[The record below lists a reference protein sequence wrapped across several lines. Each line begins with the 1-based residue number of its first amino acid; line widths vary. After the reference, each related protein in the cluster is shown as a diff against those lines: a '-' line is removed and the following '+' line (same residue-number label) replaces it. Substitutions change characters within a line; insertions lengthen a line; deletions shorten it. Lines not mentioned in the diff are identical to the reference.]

1 MVRTRPAKRVSQAS
15 RPAAGRGAA
24 SAFTRARFVPARL
37 LRRALPGALAC
48 VVAAA
53 ASCRREPPAP
63 ALAPAE
69 YAKVVRA
76 FYTGLAAL
84 QVGDDVRAEEKL
96 REATALAPA
105 EPAAWADLGLLYL
118 RQRQFDRAAESFERA
133 RTLAPDDARMYMM
146 LGQLEAARG
155 NSAAAIKNFR
165 RAAELDPRN
174 LKALYAL
181 SEETGREAGE
191 AGEEE
196 VLRLLRRILEVQ
208 PDNLSVQL
216 DVARLAAKRGDDAL
230 FNQAV
235 TRLKGQSAAW
245 PPEAL
250 EQLMTV
256 EAAASASGT
265 RAAAPRVQFLRNVLV
280 RLPEYR
286 QSRLAV
292 QDPPETLSEP
302 FTTFLRL
309 PPPSPRPAPPDDGL
323 SYGVEQPDAPTSQS
337 WIGALH
343 GVAEGEPAIL
353 FADGREA
360 RFFDGPRLPFP
371 GGPATAAPS
380 AHAVAALDFN
390 YDFKT
395 DLAFAGEG
403 GFRLY
408 RQADG
413 AGFADVT
420 ANTKLPVSATG
431 AAYAG
436 AWAADIEADGDLD
449 LVLGAKDGPPV
460 VFRNNGDGTFAEQRP
475 FAGVNALRDFV
486 WADLDGD
493 GDPDAALLD
502 AGGRISVFTN
512 ERTGQ
517 FNARTPPPVPNTTVA
532 LAVADLN
539 EDGRFDLLA
548 LDVDGVLRRV
558 SDTGEAADWEAAD
571 VLRRED
577 GSAGKLHTMGVR
589 VFAADL
595 DNNGGV
601 DVLTS
606 DPDGTRVWLG
616 DGGGGFKRLK
626 LPDGIARTRTLSVA
640 DMKADGLLDLV
651 GLGEQGRP
659 TLGLALG
666 SKRYHWQVIRPRAA
680 SATGD
685 QRINSFGVGGEME
698 IRAGLLVQKQL
709 ITGPVVHFGLGEQ
722 EGADVVRVVWPNGSV
737 RAEFDLK
744 ADQSVLAE
752 QRLKGSCPSLFA
764 FDGRGMAFVKDC
776 APWSPAI
783 GLRINSYQTARVT
796 QTEEWVKIEGRQ
808 LAPSPD
814 GFYDLRVTAELWET
828 FYLDRYA
835 LDAVDHPPGTEIF
848 VDERT
853 ARAAPA
859 LKAYAVRTPQ
869 KIARALDDAGA
880 DVTEIVARRD
890 GRHLDTFGRGTHQG
904 VTRDHFVEIELPEEA
919 PRDGALFLVA
929 HGWLHPTDASINV
942 AVSQGGHAPP
952 KGLSLEVADGRGGWA
967 VAKPD
972 LGFPAGKNKTIL
984 VDLSGVF
991 KPDAPRR
998 LRLRTN
1004 MEIYWDAIEWAAGAD
1019 EKQLKITRLG
1029 PAVADLRFRG
1039 FSEMAQADPS
1049 SPETPRYD
1057 RISSTGQKWRDLVGY
1072 YTRFGDVRELL
1083 AEVDDRVVIANA
1095 GDELVLRFR
1104 APAAPP
1110 AGWSRSYVFVGN
1122 GWIKDGDFNSQ
1133 FSKTVLPL
1141 PSRDRDEYNTLPPR
1155 LEDDPV
1161 YRRHPRD
1168 WQDYHTRYVTP
1179 RRFAD
1184 PLRAK

>member
-1 MVRTRPAKRVSQAS
+1 MKRVSRTLLSAVSLRVPPPPS
-15 RPAAGRGAA
+15 RAAPPRRLRVAPPRRLRV
-24 SAFTRARFVPARL
+24 AFVA
-37 LRRALPGALAC
+37 ALAC
-48 VVAAA
+48 VAAF
-53 ASCRREPPAP
+53 ASCRAETSAP
-63 ALAPAE
+63 ALAPDE

-96 REATALAPA
+96 REAAALAPA

-118 RQRQFDRAAESFERA
+118 RQRQYDRAAENLERA
-133 RTLAPDDARMYMM
+133 RSLAPDDARMYVL
-146 LGQLEAARG
+146 LGQLGAARS
-155 NSAAAIKNFR
+155 NSEDAIKSFR
-165 RAAELDPRN
+165 RAAELDARN

-181 SEETGREAGE
+181 SEEIPRVEGE

-216 DVARLAAKRGDDAL
+216 DVARLAAKRGDDQL
-230 FNQAV
+230 FSQTLA
-235 TRLKGQSAAW
+235 RLKERSAAW
-245 PPEAL
+245 PPEVL
-250 EQLMTV
+250 EQLKTV
-256 EAAASASGT
+256 EATAASSGT

-302 FTTFLRL
+302 FTAFLRL
-309 PPPSPRPAPPDDGL
+309 RQPSPRPAPPDESLTFAVEALPPAGRAVWAGAIFLDG
-323 SYGVEQPDAPTSQS
+323 DARP
-337 WIGALH
+337 ALAF
-343 GVAEGEPAIL
+343 V
-353 FADGREA
+353 DGRELRIGDA
-360 RFFDGPRLPFP
+360 RLALPA
-371 GGPATAAPS
+371 GGDANHGVPS
-380 AHAVAALDFN
+380 PHSITALDFD

-395 DLAFAGEG
+395 DLAFAGDG

-408 RQADG
+408 RQESPAS
-413 AGFADVT
+413 FADVT
-420 ANTKLPVSATG
+420 ARTKLSPAVVN
-431 AAYAG
+431 AAAHG
-436 AWAADIEADGDLD
+436 AWPADIEADGDLD
-449 LVLGAKDGPPV
+449 IVVGAKEGAPV
-460 VFRNNGDGTFAEQRP
+460 VLRNNGDGTFAEQRP
-475 FAGVNALRDFV
+475 FATVSPLRDFV

-502 AGGRISVFTN
+502 AQGRIGVFTN

-517 FNARTPPPVPNTTVA
+517 FQARTPPAAATATVA

-539 EDGRFDLLA
+539 DDGRFDLLTLQADGA
-548 LDVDGVLRRV
+548 LRRASDKDEGAGWDESEVLRWE
-558 SDTGEAADWEAAD
+558 TAPGGHAAGGARLFVAD
-571 VLRRED
+571 
-577 GSAGKLHTMGVR
+577 
-589 VFAADL
+589 F
-595 DNNGGV
+595 DNNGAV
-601 DVLTS
+601 DLLAS
-606 DPDGTRVWLG
+606 TRAGARAWLSNAERK
-616 DGGGGFKRLK
+616 FQPLA
-626 LPDGIARTRTLSVA
+626 LPDALARAHTLSVA
-640 DMKADGLLDLV
+640 DADADGRLDLV
-651 GLGEQGRP
+651 GVTSEGQPFKAAGR
-659 TLGLALG
+659 G
-666 SKRYHWQVIRPRAA
+666 SKQYHWQVIRPRAA
-680 SATGD
+680 NATGD

-698 IRAGLLVQKQL
+698 IRSGLLVQKQL
-709 ITGPVVHFGLGEQ
+709 ITGPVVHFGLGDQ
-722 EGADVVRVVWPNGSV
+722 TGADVVRVVWPNGSV
-737 RAEFDLK
+737 RAEFDLR

-764 FDGRGMAFVKDC
+764 FDGREMAFVKDC

-783 GLRINSYQTARVT
+783 GLRINNYQTVRVS
-796 QTEEWVKIEGRQ
+796 QTEEWVKIAGSQ
-808 LAPSPD
+808 LAPRE

-828 FYLDRYA
+828 FYLDRYV
-835 LDAVDHPPGTEIF
+835 LDVIDHPPGTEIF

-853 ARAAPA
+853 AREAPA
-859 LKAYAVRTPQ
+859 LKAYAVQTPRPV
-869 KIARALDDAGA
+869 ARALDDTGA
-880 DVTEIVARRD
+880 DVTGIVARRD

-904 VTRDHFVEIELPEEA
+904 VVRDHFVEIELPADA
-919 PRDGALFLVA
+919 PREGALFLVA

-952 KGLSLEVADGRGGWA
+952 VGLSLEVLDGRGGWK

-984 VDLSGVF
+984 VDLKDVF
-991 KPDAPRR
+991 PADAVRR

-1019 EKQLKITRLG
+1019 DAQLKTARLA
-1029 PAVADLRFRG
+1029 PAVAELRFRG
-1039 FSEMAQADPS
+1039 FSEMTQRDPS

-1057 RISSTGQKWRDLVGY
+1057 RISSTGQRWRDLVGY

-1083 AEVDDRVVIANA
+1083 AETDDRIVIANA

-1104 APAAPP
+1104 AAAAPP
-1110 AGWSRSYVFVGN
+1110 PPGWSRSYVFVGN

-1161 YRRHPRD
+1161 YRRHPQD
-1168 WQDYHTRYVTP
+1168 WQNYHTRYVTP
-1179 RRFAD
+1179 RRFGN